1 MAQNKIFIFD
11 TTLRDGEQV
20 PGCKLNTSEKVEL
33 ALKLEDLGVD
43 IIEAGFPISSPGD
56 FESVSQIARII
67 KNATVCGLSRAVQ
80 KDIEV
85 AAQALKYARR
95 PRIHTGIGTSDF
107 HIKSKFNSTR
117 EEILQRA
124 IQCVT
129 WARNFTDDVEF
140 YAEDAGRTDNEY
152 LARVIEAV
160 IKAGATT
167 VNIPDTTGYCLP
179 HQYGEKIA
187 YLINNVSNIDKAVI
201 SCHCH
206 NDLGLATANSIAGV
220 VNGARQI
227 ECTINGLGERA
238 GNTSLEEVVMI
249 IKQHKDLGFYT
260 NVNAKELNPISRTV
274 AETMRMPVQP
284 NKAIVGAN
292 AFSHSSGIHQD
303 GFLKDAQT
311 YEIINPEEVGAEQS
325 KIVLTARSGRSA
337 LAYRFQKLGFQ
348 YTRNDIDVLYEQFL
362 KVADSKK
369 EVMEEDLL
377 QLAQQYQLTLVSVA

>member
-1 MAQNKIFIFD
+1 MTDNKVFIFD

-20 PGCKLNTSEKVEL
+20 PGCKLNTPEKVAL
-33 ALKLEDLGVD
+33 ALELESLGVD

-56 FESVSQIARII
+56 YESVNQIS
-67 KNATVCGLSRAVQ
+67 KVVTEATVCALSRAVQ

-85 AAQALKYARR
+85 AAQALKYAKR
-95 PRIHTGIGTSDF
+95 PRIHTGIGTSDY
-107 HIKSKFNSTR
+107 HIKSKFNSTQ
-117 EEILQRA
+117 EEILERA
-124 IQCVT
+124 IQCVK

-179 HQYGEKIA
+179 NQYGEKIA
-187 YLINNVSNIDKAVI
+187 YLKNNVSNIDRAVI

-220 VNGARQI
+220 MNGARQI

-249 IKQHKDLGFYT
+249 LRQHRHLGLHT
-260 NVNAKELNPISRTV
+260 GVNAKQLNPISRLV
-274 AETMRMPVQP
+274 SETMRMPVQP

-303 GFLKDAQT
+303 GFLKDALT

-348 YTRNDIDVLYEQFL
+348 FNRNDIDVLYASFL
-362 KVADSKK
+362 QVADVKK
-369 EVMEEDLL
+369 EVKDEDLAA
-377 QLAQQYQLTLVSVA
+377 LANQYQPQVQVA

>member
-1 MAQNKIFIFD
+1 MPDKKIHIFD

-20 PGCKLNTSEKVEL
+20 PGCKLNTSEKVDL
-33 ALKLEDLGVD
+33 ALKLEHLGVD
-43 IIEAGFPISSPGD
+43 IIEAGFPVSSPGD
-56 FESVSQIARII
+56 FESVSKIARII

-85 AAQALKYARR
+85 AGEALRHAHR

-107 HIKSKFNSTR
+107 HIKSKFNSNR
-117 EEILQRA
+117 KDILERA
-124 IQCVT
+124 VQCVK
-129 WARNFTDDVEF
+129 WARDYTDDVEF
-140 YAEDAGRTDNEY
+140 YAEDAGRTENEY
-152 LARVIEAV
+152 LAQVIEAV
-160 IKAGATT
+160 IAAGATT

-187 YLINNVSNIDKAVI
+187 FLVNNVANIDRAVI

-206 NDLGLATANSIAGV
+206 NDLGLATANSIAGII
-220 VNGARQI
+220 NGARQI

-238 GNTSLEEVVMI
+238 GNTSLEEVVMV

-260 NVNAKELNPISRTV
+260 SINAKELNPISREV
-274 AETMRMPVQP
+274 SDVMRMPVQP

-311 YEIINPEEVGAEQS
+311 YEIINPAEVGAECS

-337 LAYRFQKLGFQ
+337 LAFRFQKLGYD
-348 YTRNDIDVLYEQFL
+348 YTRNDIDTLYERFL
-362 KVADSKK
+362 EVADSKK
-369 EVMEEDLL
+369 EVLEEDL
-377 QLAQQYQLTLVSVA
+377 QKLAKQYVKETVLS